1 LFSRI
6 NIPLVGVLFSF
17 HQIVVRLIAR
27 RDYMSATN
35 ISSSAPDLERVP
47 RVHFFSIC
55 KEALGWSIGT
65 I

>member
-1 LFSRI
+1 LFSRT
-6 NIPLVGVLFSF
+6 NIPLVEVLFSF

-27 RDYMSATN
+27 DYISATN